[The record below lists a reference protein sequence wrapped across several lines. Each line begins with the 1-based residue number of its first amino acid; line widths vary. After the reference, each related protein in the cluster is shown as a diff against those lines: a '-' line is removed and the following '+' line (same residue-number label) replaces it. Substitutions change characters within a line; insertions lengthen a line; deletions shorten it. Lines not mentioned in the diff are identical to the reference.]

1 MQEPQTPTPL
11 HEIVDPVLVAAGV
24 TLLMKRDDL
33 VHPSIPGNK
42 WRKLRHN
49 LDAARES
56 GADTILTFGGA
67 YSNHIYAT
75 ASAGKLFGFKTIGV
89 IRGEEHLPLNDVL
102 RHAVQCGM
110 ELDYL
115 DRGTYRRKYDGD
127 VLADLRNRHG
137 AFYLLPEGGTNCH
150 AVRGCAEIV
159 DEIDVPF
166 DYVCCPMGTGG
177 TLTGV
182 IAGLAGRAHALGFSS
197 LKGAAFLTGE
207 VRSLL
212 SECGLADEAN
222 WTVMLDYHFGGFAKR
237 TPELLDFIER
247 FGAAHRIS
255 LDFVYTGKM
264 MYGLFD
270 LAQKGFFPQGS
281 RIVAVHTGG
290 VDASRSA

>member
-11 HEIVDPVLVAAGV
+11 HEVADPVLASAGI

-33 VHPSIPGNK
+33 IHPSIPGNK
-42 WRKLRHN
+42 WRKLKHN
-49 LDAARES
+49 LGAARES

-67 YSNHIYAT
+67 YSNHIYAA
-75 ASAGKLFGFKTIGV
+75 ASAGKLFGFKAIGV

-102 RHAVQCGM
+102 RHAVGCGM

-115 DRGTYRRKYDGD
+115 DRDTYRRKYDAD
-127 VLADLRNRHG
+127 VLTYLRDRHG

-150 AVRGCAEIV
+150 AVRGCAEII

-166 DYVCCPMGTGG
+166 DYICCPMGTGG
-177 TLTGV
+177 TLTGL

-197 LKGAAFLTGE
+197 LKGATFLEGD

-212 SECGLADEAN
+212 SNCGVVDQGN
-222 WTVMLDYHFGGFAKR
+222 WTVMLGYHFGGFAKR
-237 TPELLDFIER
+237 KPELLEFIEK
-247 FGAAHRIS
+247 FGVTHGIG

-270 LAQKGFFPQGS
+270 LTRKGFFQRGS
-281 RIVAVHTGG
+281 RIIVVHTGG
-290 VDASRSA
+290 VDASRTD